1 MLALGVIDMSN
12 VWETERKEIATWLS
26 GYLFMIKK
34 WVDKILDN
42 EDHDVDKNKIIR
54 QIDEWISWLEDTK
67 IKIMKMKDTQI
78 EKE

>member
-1 MLALGVIDMSN
+1 MSN

-26 GYLFMIKK
+26 GYLSMIKK

-54 QIDEWISWLEDTK
+54 QKLHRK
-67 IKIMKMKDTQI
+67 IAFKVILAPRMVT
-78 EKE
+78 